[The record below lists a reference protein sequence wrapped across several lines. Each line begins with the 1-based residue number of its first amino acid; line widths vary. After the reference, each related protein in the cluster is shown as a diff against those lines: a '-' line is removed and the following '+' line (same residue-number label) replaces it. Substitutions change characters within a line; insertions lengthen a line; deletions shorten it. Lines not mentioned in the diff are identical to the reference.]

1 MIKDIV
7 SKQKQLMKYNG
18 TDLTIWINISQKNEQ
33 KVLLAIKKLND
44 LRPRKRHILHV
55 KTIKG

>member
-7 SKQKQLMKYNG
+7 SKQKQLIKYNG

-44 LRPRKRHILHV
+44 LRPRKRHILLV

>member
-1 MIKDIV
+1 MV
-7 SKQKQLMKYNG
+7 SKQKQLIKYNG